1 MRGQGRKRNEA
12 GAIGE
17 AGGKPGARLQGAGG
31 GGPGRWVGS
40 PGRRTGRSPG
50 GPRPVPSDPALC
62 LAGVWRPSEQVAA
75 GQEAR
80 VRVPFPIR
88 RVPVLLHH
96 D

>member
-1 MRGQGRKRNEA
+1 MRGQGRKRNKE
-12 GAIGE
+12 GATGE
-17 AGGKPGARLQGAGG
+17 AGGKPGARLQGAGDGGRGRG
-31 GGPGRWVGS
+31 GGVQGEGL
-40 PGRRTGRSPG
+40 G
-50 GPRPVPSDPALC
+50 GPRPAPSDPALC
-62 LAGVWRPSEQVAA
+62 LAGVWRPPEQVAA